1 MSLARATWEVDMAE
15 RGNFAPRD
23 KYSADRREG
32 EKLDLELHARLEAG
46 LLDTEPKSASQ
57 LMPAV
62 RGPEKPS
69 LWQALRKFFH

>member
-1 MSLARATWEVDMAE
+1 MAE
-15 RGNFAPRD
+15 PRNIAPRD
-23 KYSADRREG
+23 NAANRREA
-32 EKLDLELHARLEAG
+32 EKLDLEMHARLEAG

-62 RGPEKPS
+62 RCGPEKPS